1 LPAKPALI
9 LLGAAALGLLGLS
22 PLRSAPA
29 KAPLPTVLLYPAT
42 SGDVAALV
50 DLRTRLRLDSR
61 VQVLTYDP
69 ESAAIQRAA
78 AEKNHPDWLVH
89 APTNDSGRMTLA
101 RALGASFYAVISPG
115 RLVDTTHVELVET
128 APAARTFDWTGTN
141 RQFGAHALESQVAD
155 SQSHPANYDKVADNS
170 PAPFALPS
178 PLASAPLDDIE
189 TRTIPSALPAAAA
202 PVPAAA
208 APVPAAAAPVP
219 AAAAPVPASAAPV
232 PASAAPVPASAA
244 PELTVPQILLPL
256 IKSVPVPLSL
266 PTQVAQ
272 AAPIAPAPR
281 PIRIILPKTPQTASA
296 PPPTSVTPPKAPVKV
311 AAAPQSQTAP
321 PKTAPPVKIASPVK
335 VAQVPPIAV
344 TPSPKSALPPTVI
357 LLPTVVPP
365 PVKIAALPPR
375 VIPTPAPALPE
386 TPTPQIAPPTP
397 PSVVKK
403 HVENAEDMTA
413 IQPLL
418 ARGDAALDGGD
429 TVSAIALYRQAV
441 NGAPL
446 SVVPRLKLAQ
456 AYVKDGLSGRALD
469 EARRALQIAPDS
481 EPVQQFLADLDQQTG
496 TSVGALIKVRAALER
511 SPSNPAAHTALA
523 DVLWNSGDLSGAE
536 AEYKA
541 ASALSPAGSH
551 AALAQLAQ
559 LYAAEARYDDCLA
572 TLKNSGPGGYAL
584 AIGIVKNRADTLSS
598 TLAASRA
605 AFAASKS
612 TREQFYDDAKKLS
625 AQAQAL
631 ADFVAAVIPPAAYK
645 LPHLHRML
653 STSLLAQESAALVGF
668 IETGDARRSDSMAQL
683 EHAAATEMLTA
694 QAVEERLGLWKQ
706 HLSKD

>member
-1 LPAKPALI
+1 MPAKPALI

-69 ESAAIQRAA
+69 ESAAIQRAS

-202 PVPAAA
+202 PVPAA
-208 APVPAAAAPVP
+208 
-219 AAAAPVPASAAPV
+219 
-232 PASAAPVPASAA
+232 AA

>member
-1 LPAKPALI
+1 MPAKPALI

-202 PVPAAA
+202 PVPAA
-208 APVPAAAAPVP
+208 
-219 AAAAPVPASAAPV
+219 
-232 PASAAPVPASAA
+232 AA

>member
-1 LPAKPALI
+1 
-9 LLGAAALGLLGLS
+9 
-22 PLRSAPA
+22 
-29 KAPLPTVLLYPAT
+29 VLLYPAT
-42 SGDVAALV
+42 LGDVAALV

-69 ESAAIQRAA
+69 ESAAIQRAS
-78 AEKNHPDWLVH
+78 AEKNHPDWLLH
-89 APTNDSGRMTLA
+89 APTNDSGRMILA
-101 RALGASFYAVISPG
+101 RALGASFYAVVSPG
-115 RLVDTTHVELVET
+115 RMADTTHVELVET

-155 SQSHPANYDKVADNS
+155 SQSHPANYDKVADNP
-170 PAPFALPS
+170 PAPSVLPS

-189 TRTIPSALPAAAA
+189 TRTIPTGLPADTA
-202 PVPAAA
+202 PVPVAI
-208 APVPAAAAPVP
+208 APVPVAIAPVP
-219 AAAAPVPASAAPV
+219 VAIAPVPVAIAPV
-232 PASAAPVPASAA
+232 PVAIAPVPV
-244 PELTVPQILLPL
+244 VPQDPLPL
-256 IKSVPVPLSL
+256 IKSVPAPLSL
-266 PTQVAQ
+266 PAQVAQ

-281 PIRIILPKTPQTASA
+281 PIKIVL
-296 PPPTSVTPPKAPVKV
+296 PKAPVKV
-311 AAAPQSQTAP
+311 AAVPQPQSVPLVVSAP
-321 PKTAPPVKIASPVK
+321 PKAVLPIKIVAPVKIVQAPPPAAPEPPKVVLPPVKV
-335 VAQVPPIAV
+335 
-344 TPSPKSALPPTVI
+344 
-357 LLPTVVPP
+357 
-365 PVKIAALPPR
+365 AALPPR
-375 VIPTPAPALPE
+375 VIPTPASALPE
-386 TPTPQIAPPTP
+386 VPTPQIAAPAPPIA
-397 PSVVKK
+397 VKK
-403 HVENAEDMTA
+403 RTENAEDMTA

-456 AYVKDGLSGRALD
+456 AYAKDGLSGRALD

-496 TSVGALIKVRAALER
+496 TLVGALIKVRAALER
-511 SPSNPAAHTALA
+511 SPSDPAAHTALA
-523 DVLWNSGDLSGAE
+523 DALWNSGDLSGAE

-541 ASALSPAGSH
+541 ASALSPDGSD

-584 AIGIVKNRADTLSS
+584 AIGIVKNRADTLFS

-605 AFAASKS
+605 AFATGKS

-631 ADFVAAVIPPAAYK
+631 ADFVAAVTPPTAYK

-653 STSLLAQESAALVGF
+653 STSLLAQEAAALVGF

-694 QAVEERLGLWKQ
+694 QAAEERLGLWKQ

>member
-69 ESAAIQRAA
+69 ESAAIQRAS

-155 SQSHPANYDKVADNS
+155 SQSHPANYDKVADNP

-189 TRTIPSALPAAAA
+189 TRTIPSAPPTNTA
-202 PVPAAA
+202 PVPAA
-208 APVPAAAAPVP
+208 
-219 AAAAPVPASAAPV
+219 
-232 PASAAPVPASAA
+232 AAPVPASAA

-344 TPSPKSALPPTVI
+344 TPPPKSALPPTVI

>member
-1 LPAKPALI
+1 MPAKPALI
-9 LLGAAALGLLGLS
+9 LLGAAALSLLGLC
-22 PLRSAPA
+22 PVHAAPS

-42 SGDVAALV
+42 LGDVAALV

-69 ESAAIQRAA
+69 ESAAIQRAS
-78 AEKNHPDWLVH
+78 AEKNHPDWLLH
-89 APTNDSGRMTLA
+89 APTNDSGRMILA
-101 RALGASFYAVISPG
+101 RALGASFYAVVSPG
-115 RLVDTTHVELVET
+115 RMADTTHVELVET

-155 SQSHPANYDKVADNS
+155 SQSHPANYDKVADNP
-170 PAPFALPS
+170 PAPSVLPS

-189 TRTIPSALPAAAA
+189 TRTIPTGLPADTA
-202 PVPAAA
+202 PVPVAI
-208 APVPAAAAPVP
+208 APVPV
-219 AAAAPVPASAAPV
+219 
-232 PASAAPVPASAA
+232 
-244 PELTVPQILLPL
+244 VPQDPLPL
-256 IKSVPVPLSL
+256 IKSVPAPLSL
-266 PTQVAQ
+266 PAQVAQ

-281 PIRIILPKTPQTASA
+281 PIKIVL
-296 PPPTSVTPPKAPVKV
+296 PKAPVKV
-311 AAAPQSQTAP
+311 AAVPQPQSVPLVVSAP
-321 PKTAPPVKIASPVK
+321 PKVVLPIKIVAPVKIVQAPPPAAPEPPKVVLPPVKV
-335 VAQVPPIAV
+335 
-344 TPSPKSALPPTVI
+344 
-357 LLPTVVPP
+357 
-365 PVKIAALPPR
+365 AALPPR
-375 VIPTPAPALPE
+375 VILTPASALPE
-386 TPTPQIAPPTP
+386 VPTPQIAAPAPPIA
-397 PSVVKK
+397 VKK
-403 HVENAEDMTA
+403 RTENAEDMTA

-456 AYVKDGLSGRALD
+456 AYAKDGLSGRALD

-496 TSVGALIKVRAALER
+496 TLVGALIKVRAALER
-511 SPSNPAAHTALA
+511 SPSDPAAHTALA
-523 DVLWNSGDLSGAE
+523 DALWNSGDLSGAE

-541 ASALSPAGSH
+541 ASALSPDGSD

-584 AIGIVKNRADTLSS
+584 AIGIVKNRADTLFS

-605 AFAASKS
+605 AFATGKS

-631 ADFVAAVIPPAAYK
+631 ADFVAAVTPPTAYK

-653 STSLLAQESAALVGF
+653 STSLLAQEAAALVGF

-694 QAVEERLGLWKQ
+694 QAAEERLGLWKQ

>member
-1 LPAKPALI
+1 MPAKPALI

-69 ESAAIQRAA
+69 ESAAIQRAS

-155 SQSHPANYDKVADNS
+155 SQSHPANYDKVADNP

-189 TRTIPSALPAAAA
+189 TRTIPSAPPTNTA
-202 PVPAAA
+202 PVPAA
-208 APVPAAAAPVP
+208 
-219 AAAAPVPASAAPV
+219 
-232 PASAAPVPASAA
+232 AAPVPASAA

>member
-1 LPAKPALI
+1 MPAKPALI

-208 APVPAAAAPVP
+208 AP
-219 AAAAPVPASAAPV
+219 
-232 PASAAPVPASAA
+232 
-244 PELTVPQILLPL
+244 ELTVPQILLPL

-344 TPSPKSALPPTVI
+344 TPPPKSALPPTVI

>member
-1 LPAKPALI
+1 MPAKPALI

-69 ESAAIQRAA
+69 ESAAIQRAS

-155 SQSHPANYDKVADNS
+155 SQSHPANYDKVADNP

-189 TRTIPSALPAAAA
+189 TRTIPSAPPTNTA
-202 PVPAAA
+202 PVPAA
-208 APVPAAAAPVP
+208 
-219 AAAAPVPASAAPV
+219 
-232 PASAAPVPASAA
+232 AAPVPASAA

-344 TPSPKSALPPTVI
+344 TPPPKSALPPTVI

-365 PVKIAALPPR
+365 PVKIAALPLR

-386 TPTPQIAPPTP
+386 TPTPQIAPLP
-397 PSVVKK
+397 PPPVVTK

>member
-1 LPAKPALI
+1 MPAKPALI

-61 VQVLTYDP
+61 VQVLTYDS

-202 PVPAAA
+202 PVPAA
-208 APVPAAAAPVP
+208 
-219 AAAAPVPASAAPV
+219 
-232 PASAAPVPASAA
+232 AAPVPASAA

>member
-1 LPAKPALI
+1 MPAKPALI

-69 ESAAIQRAA
+69 ESAAIQRAS

-155 SQSHPANYDKVADNS
+155 SQSHPANYDKVADNP

-189 TRTIPSALPAAAA
+189 TRTIPPALPAAVA
-202 PVPAAA
+202 PVPAT
-208 APVPAAAAPVP
+208 V
-219 AAAAPVPASAAPV
+219 
-232 PASAAPVPASAA
+232 APVPASAA

-344 TPSPKSALPPTVI
+344 TPPPKSALPPTVI

-365 PVKIAALPPR
+365 PVKIAALPLR

-386 TPTPQIAPPTP
+386 TPTPQIAPLP
-397 PSVVKK
+397 PPPVVTK

>member
-1 LPAKPALI
+1 MPAKPALI

-69 ESAAIQRAA
+69 ESAAIQRAS

-189 TRTIPSALPAAAA
+189 TRTIPSAPPTNTA

-208 APVPAAAAPVP
+208 APVPAA
-219 AAAAPVPASAAPV
+219 
-232 PASAAPVPASAA
+232 AA

-344 TPSPKSALPPTVI
+344 TPPPKSALPPTVI

>member
-1 LPAKPALI
+1 MPAKPALI

-189 TRTIPSALPAAAA
+189 TRTIPSAPPTNTA
-202 PVPAAA
+202 PVPAA
-208 APVPAAAAPVP
+208 
-219 AAAAPVPASAAPV
+219 
-232 PASAAPVPASAA
+232 AAPVPASAA

>member
-1 LPAKPALI
+1 MPAKPALI

-69 ESAAIQRAA
+69 ESAAIQRAS

-155 SQSHPANYDKVADNS
+155 SQSHPANYDKVADNP

-202 PVPAAA
+202 PVPAA
-208 APVPAAAAPVP
+208 
-219 AAAAPVPASAAPV
+219 
-232 PASAAPVPASAA
+232 AAPVPASAA

-344 TPSPKSALPPTVI
+344 TPPPKSALPPTVI

-386 TPTPQIAPPTP
+386 TPTPQIAPLP
-397 PSVVKK
+397 PPPVVTK

-631 ADFVAAVIPPAAYK
+631 ADFVAAVTPPAAYK